1 MKRRDFTTAGC
12 LLLGCAGIPTLAA
25 AAMQSPAQCTAAPM
39 SQGYFSSMLS
49 SAFQARLPEHGA
61 VVELVL
67 QQVESAGCEQQYFL
81 QFQHH
86 VASLMPEGI
95 YQLSTADGTAM
106 SLFLQP
112 SLQQPQRLTAVI
124 NQLG

>member
-39 SQGYFSSMLS
+39 SQGYFSNMLQS
-49 SAFQARLPEHGA
+49 TFQARLPEGGA
-61 VVELVL
+61 AVALVL
-67 QQVESAGCEQQYFL
+67 QQVESAGCDAQYYL
-81 QFQHH
+81 QFRHAAAQ
-86 VASLMPEGI
+86 ALPEGI
-95 YQLSTADGTAM
+95 YQLSAVDGSVI

-112 SLQQPQRLTAVI
+112 STQQPERLTAVI